1 MTLWEF
7 YFYIRFYR
15 DHIYDIIY
23 IYIYISKLANWR
35 RFLLYIRS
43 KKIEM
48 YTGIDGREIAD
59 KN

>member
-1 MTLWEF
+1 MIL
-7 YFYIRFYR
+7 
-15 DHIYDIIY
+15 Y
-23 IYIYISKLANWR
+23 IYIYILVSWLIGED
-35 RFLLYIRS
+35 FYYIYVA

>member
-1 MTLWEF
+1 MIL
-7 YFYIRFYR
+7 
-15 DHIYDIIY
+15 Y